1 MDENLINQCRKMDRT
16 SQRQMYELLS
26 PRLYIVCKRYLKQD
40 IEIEEALADAFYTIF
55 TKMDQLKENA
65 AFEVWAK
72 KIVINQCL
80 LTIRRKSDRQIY
92 VDDMA
97 VPPFAAEENDSLL
110 NEQDVLKLLDYLP
123 QGAKNIFCLFAI
135 EGYSHKEIAEQLNV
149 SEGTSKSQLNVA
161 RTKLKEL
168 IELYY
173 NQTPE
178 SYGKSR

>member
-1 MDENLINQCRKMDRT
+1 MDENLINQCRKMDRA
-16 SQRQMYELLS
+16 SQRKMYELLA
-26 PRLYIVCKRYLKQD
+26 PRLYLVCKRYLKQD

-65 AFEVWAK
+65 AFEGWAK
-72 KIVINQCL
+72 RIVINQCL
-80 LTIRRKSDRQIY
+80 LTIRRKPEQQLYI
-92 VDDMA
+92 DDVVVSVTA
-97 VPPFAAEENDSLL
+97 SEENELE
-110 NEQDVLKLLDYLP
+110 EQDILKLLEHLP
-123 QGAKNIFCLFAI
+123 QGAKNVFCLYAI
-135 EGYSHKEIAEQLNV
+135 DGYSHKEIATQLNV

-168 IELYY
+168 VALFY